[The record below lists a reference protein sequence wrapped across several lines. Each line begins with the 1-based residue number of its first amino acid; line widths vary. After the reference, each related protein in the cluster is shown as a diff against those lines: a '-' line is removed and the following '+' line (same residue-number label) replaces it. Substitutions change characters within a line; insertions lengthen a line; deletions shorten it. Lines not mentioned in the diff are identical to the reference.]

1 MIIYEGERT
10 LTQTCK
16 ICVQIDIIIKKKVCN
31 LTVAQ
36 VKERPGH
43 PLLSTWFVFAGEI
56 IKFDLWSLNVAQEL

>member
-43 PLLSTWFVFAGEI
+43 PLLSTWFVLCRG
-56 IKFDLWSLNVAQEL
+56 NH